1 MTTVTKT
8 AVTKFEVGKRYLG
21 SEKVESVY
29 VICAYLCIKRDGRFV
44 QMQSKEGKIFETDVV
59 LFRET
64 VLDRREDGSYT
75 RKITGTSREYVD
87 IPAGPRFLS
96 DQTYVAGQK
105 LPEIY
110 SLYAK
115 NL

>member
-1 MTTVTKT
+1 MTT
-8 AVTKFEVGKRYLG
+8 VTKFEVGKRY
-21 SEKVESVY
+21 VY
-29 VICAYLCIKRDGRFV
+29 SKSYDSGYFLCIKRDGRFV
-44 QMQSKEGKIFETDVV
+44 QMQSKEGEIFKTDVV

-87 IPAGPRFLS
+87 IPAGPRLFS